1 MPNGK
6 IILQLENILPLYTVD
21 SERNVSSAWGLPDL
35 NSGASRPMPK
45 NNQSHQTEY
54 KLHLNELRSNALRS
68 FALYPSKVA
77 CPDPIFKCTDQLWF
91 TSKNEI
97 I

>member
-1 MPNGK
+1 MTY
-6 IILQLENILPLYTVD
+6 IYLAILQARYAAGCTV
-21 SERNVSSAWGLPDL
+21 
-35 NSGASRPMPK
+35 SRSMPK
-45 NNQSHQTEY
+45 YAQSHQTEF
-54 KLHLNELRSNALRS
+54 KLHLNEFRSNALRS
-68 FALYPSKVA
+68 FALHPSKVA